1 MIAIASDILL
11 PPPLSR
17 VPRSAGL
24 HQSEII
30 KAMAIDLGILDQEVV
45 EDLGI
50 ADAQAAWWASLSP
63 ESRLR
68 IAMGLAW
75 EEWYIPQIPEVI
87 DHPGELVRDGV
98 AMSPDG
104 ESLDVIITQMAFKAI
119 PIFEPI
125 RRHVVRIH
133 EVKATYK
140 SVKTVGDLTSQWM
153 WRSQIMGYCG
163 ARGTRYAALHVLFVD
178 GDYTWP
184 MRPSIRRWD
193 IEFTQDEI
201 DKDWELKMDYHK
213 ERMIHGR

>member
-1 MIAIASDILL
+1 MIAVPVTVIL
-11 PPPLSR
+11 PL
-17 VPRSAGL
+17 PRSRAPRSEGL

-30 KAMAIDLGILDQEVV
+30 KAMAIDLGILDVEVV

-50 ADAQAAWWASLSP
+50 ADAQQAWWASLTP

-68 IAMGLAW
+68 IAIGLAW

-87 DHPGELVRDGV
+87 DHPGELHLDGV

-104 ESLDVIITQMAFKAI
+104 ESLDVIITS
-119 PIFEPI
+119 
-125 RRHVVRIH
+125 RRAHIVRIH

-153 WRSQIMGYCG
+153 WISQIMGYCK
-163 ARGTRYAALHVLFVD
+163 ARGTRYASLHVLFVD

-184 MRPSIRRWD
+184 MRPQAMRWD
-193 IEFTQDEI
+193 LEFTQAEI
-201 DKDWELKMDYHK
+201 DADWALKMDYRN
-213 ERMIHGR
+213 ERM

>member
-1 MIAIASDILL
+1 MDSGQTFMIAIAANILL
-11 PPPLSR
+11 PLPQSR
-17 VPRSAGL
+17 APRSPGL

-30 KAMAIDLGILDQEVV
+30 KRMAIDLGILDQEVI

-50 ADAQAAWWASLSP
+50 TDAQEAWWASLNP

-75 EEWYIPQIPEVI
+75 EEWYIPQIPDVI
-87 DHPGELVRDGV
+87 DHPEELVRDGV

-104 ESLDVIITQMAFKAI
+104 ESLDVIITH
-119 PIFEPI
+119 
-125 RRHVVRIH
+125 RRQHIVRVH

-163 ARGTRYAALHVLFVD
+163 ARGTRYASLHVLFVD

-184 MRPSIRRWD
+184 MRPAIRRWD
-193 IEFTQDEI
+193 IEFTQAEI
-201 DKDWELKMDYHK
+201 DADWELKMDYRA
-213 ERMIHGR
+213 ERMR